1 MSKPLSLAAL
11 VPLCALAVRANAT
24 PPAAPTAETV
34 KLFDPAANETPESLQ
49 FDHQGNL
56 LVSLA
61 LTGELRRIAPDG
73 TETTLARLPIAPE
86 VQPCGNA
93 FGVPIMGGLA
103 LDPHDNVF
111 VTVVSCD
118 VTRLGIYR
126 VDAGTGAVS
135 RVSALSPDAVPNGI
149 AYRDGWLYVADTNL
163 GRVWRVAADGSST
176 SVWVEDALLA
186 PFPDFAPGPN
196 GLQIF
201 RDEVYVGV
209 SDHGHL
215 VAYRILG
222 DGAAGPPRIH
232 ATGVGFDDF
241 AFDAR
246 GNVYATTD
254 PFNLLVKIAPDG
266 SVETLLTAADGLDG
280 PTSAAFG
287 VRGENQVLYVA
298 NAAFPFFSTTHRPSL
313 MRVDVGVPGMPR

>member
-1 MSKPLSLAAL
+1 MSKSLSLAAL
-11 VPLCALAVRANAT
+11 VPLCALAAPARAT
-24 PPAAPTAETV
+24 HRCAPVVETI
-34 KLFDPAANETPESLQ
+34 KLFDPAASETPESLQ
-49 FDHQGNL
+49 FDHRGNL

-93 FGVPIMGGLA
+93 FGIPIMGGLT

-118 VTRLGIYR
+118 VEQLGIYR
-126 VDAGTGAVS
+126 VDAGTGAVT
-135 RVSALSPDAVPNGI
+135 RVSALAPDAVPNGI
-149 AYRDGWLYVADTNL
+149 AYRAGWLYVADTNL
-163 GRVWRVAADGSST
+163 GLVWRVAADGSST
-176 SVWVEDALLA
+176 SVWAQDELLA

-209 SDHGHL
+209 SDHAHL
-215 VAYRILG
+215 VAFPIRG
-222 DGAAGPPRIH
+222 DGTAGPPRVH

-241 AFDAR
+241 AFDVR

-254 PFNLLVKIAPDG
+254 PFNTLVRIAPDG
-266 SVETLLTAADGLDG
+266 TVETLLTAADGLDG
-280 PTSAAFG
+280 PTAAAFG
-287 VRGENQVLYVA
+287 VRGDNRSLYVA
-298 NAAFPFFSTTHRPSL
+298 NAAFPFFSTTHRPSV
-313 MRVDVGVPGMPR
+313 MRLDVGVPGARR